1 MADLTCKE
9 LVELVTDYLE
19 GALSRR
25 DRKRFEKHIDGCT
38 NCSEYV
44 AQFRETIR
52 LTGTLREQDIAKE
65 TADELLRVFAAW
77 KHGYP

>member
-9 LVELVTDYLE
+9 LVELVTDYLD

-25 DRKRFEKHIDGCT
+25 DRKRFEKHIDGCP

-52 LTGTLREQDIAKE
+52 LTGTLREQDIPPEAAE
-65 TADELLRVFAAW
+65 ELLALFNGW
-77 KHGYP
+77 KRESP